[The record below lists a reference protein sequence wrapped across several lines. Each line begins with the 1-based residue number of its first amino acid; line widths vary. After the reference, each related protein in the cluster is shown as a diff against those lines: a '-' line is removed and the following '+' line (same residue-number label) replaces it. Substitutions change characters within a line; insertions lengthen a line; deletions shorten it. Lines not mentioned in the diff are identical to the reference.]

1 MERKVLKIPM
11 PDKIGEICTTIN
23 YKGSEAYG
31 CFCKGNLCNES
42 SGLFESVILI
52 QFMIVTLLYL

>member
-1 MERKVLKIPM
+1 MKIPM

-42 SGLFESVILI
+42 SELFGSVNLI
-52 QFMIVTLLYL
+52 QFVIVIFLYL

>member
-1 MERKVLKIPM
+1 MKIPM

-42 SGLFESVILI
+42 SELFGSVILI
-52 QFMIVTLLYL
+52 QFVVVIFLYLWK